1 MSYKVV
7 FFDIDGTLVNEEKVI
22 PADTIE
28 AIKQLKES
36 GVEPVI
42 ATGRAPYFIQPL
54 LEQLNIESYVCLNGS
69 YVVYKGVPI
78 FKRAISKDVL
88 AKFVSTA
95 EQNKHSLVFEGEHTF
110 STNGIDDPFVTAA
123 IKSLKV
129 DMPDYNPNFW
139 QEQDVMQIFL
149 HCVSADEHLYD
160 HLREDFTLI
169 RWHDQAMD
177 VLPNGIS
184 KAVGVIAMLDKLG
197 ISTAEAAAFGDG
209 LNDKEML
216 DTVGFGVAMG
226 NAHPDLLPFADY
238 ITSHVDEKGIRN
250 GLVKAGLLIA

>member
-7 FFDIDGTLVNEEKVI
+7 FFDIDGTLVNDEKII
-22 PADTIE
+22 PADTVE

-54 LEQLNIESYVCLNGS
+54 LEQLGIESYVCLNGS

-78 FKRAISKDVL
+78 FKRAISKDIM
-88 AKFVSTA
+88 AKLVEIS
-95 EQNKHSLVFEGEHTF
+95 EKHNHSLVFEGEHVF
-110 STNGIDDPFVTAA
+110 STNTKEDPFVEFAV
-123 IKSLKV
+123 KSLKV
-129 DMPDYNPNFW
+129 DLPVYNPNFW
-139 QEQDVMQIFL
+139 QEQDIMQVFL
-149 HCVSADEHLYD
+149 HCEEKDEHLYD
-160 HLREDFTLI
+160 SLKEDFSLI
-169 RWHDQAMD
+169 RWHNQALD
-177 VLPNGIS
+177 VLPIGMS
-184 KAVGVIAMLDKLG
+184 KAIGIVAMLDKLG
-197 ISTAEAAAFGDG
+197 FSVAEAAAFGDG

-216 DTVGFGVAMG
+216 ETVGFGVAMG
-226 NAHPDLLPFADY
+226 NAHPELLPFADY